1 LNAGDPNSRRWWRNM
16 NKMMEINIKPLTR
29 VEGEGEVEIVVENG
43 NVKKIQVEITEAPRF
58 FEAFV
63 KGRKY
68 LEVPDFVARICGICP
83 VPYIY
88 SSSRA
93 MEKIL
98 EINIPKEIQT
108 LRKTLLFGE
117 WISSHALHVFLL
129 HAPDF
134 MKLNDVIELAKIKPE
149 IVRKAL
155 KLKAFGNYVMEKIG
169 GRSVHPVSC
178 RIGGFYR
185 IIRREE
191 LEEIKRE
198 CKDKQ
203 EIAKELLEWIL
214 QLEIPKIKCD
224 YEYLSLQDPEG
235 EYPTIGGRIVS
246 NKGIN
251 ISEEEFED
259 KIEEF
264 QVPYSTSLRC
274 RIKGR
279 GTYVTGPIA
288 RFNNNYKALRG
299 EVRDV
304 LEAYGFKA
312 PLVNTY
318 QSIIART
325 AEIYHSTLEI
335 ERLIDE
341 YREPEKPYVEGKVKA
356 GWGCGASE
364 APRGILYHS
373 YGINSE
379 GYVEKA
385 RIIAPTTQNLAH
397 IEQDI
402 LVQIPEIISKP
413 IEEAQL
419 RVEMIVRN
427 YDPCISC
434 SVHAIKVKI
443 IKN

>member
-1 LNAGDPNSRRWWRNM
+1 MS
-16 NKMMEINIKPLTR
+16 KKVEINIKPLTR

-43 NVKKIQVEITEAPRF
+43 NVKKLQVEITEAPRF
-58 FEAFV
+58 FEAFLI
-63 KGRKY
+63 GRSY

-83 VPYIY
+83 VPYMY

-98 EINIPKEIQT
+98 EIEIPKEIKD
-108 LRKTLLFGE
+108 LRKILLFGE

-191 LEEIKRE
+191 LEEIKKE
-198 CKDKQ
+198 CKDKK
-203 EIAKELLEWIL
+203 ELAKELLEWIL
-214 QLEIPKIKCD
+214 QLEIPKTKFD
-224 YEYLSLQDPEG
+224 YEYISLQDPEG
-235 EYPTIGGRIVS
+235 EYPTIGGRIIS
-246 NKGIN
+246 NKGMN
-251 ISEEEFED
+251 ISEEEFENN
-259 KIEEF
+259 IEEF

-299 EVRDV
+299 EVRDL

-318 QSIIART
+318 QSIIARM

-335 ERLIDE
+335 ERMINE
-341 YREPEKPYVEGKVKA
+341 YKEPEKPYIEGKVKA

-373 YGINSE
+373 YRINSE

-385 RIIAPTTQNLAH
+385 RIIPPTTQNLAH

-402 LVQIPEIISKP
+402 LMQIPEIINKP
-413 IEEAQL
+413 IDEAQL
-419 RVEMIVRN
+419 MVEMIVRN

>member
-1 LNAGDPNSRRWWRNM
+1 MS
-16 NKMMEINIKPLTR
+16 KMMEINIKPLTR
-29 VEGEGEVEIVVENG
+29 VEGEGEVEIVMENE
-43 NVKKIQVEITEAPRF
+43 NVKKIHVKITEAPRF

-63 KGRKY
+63 MGRKY

-83 VPYIY
+83 VPYMY

-98 EINIPKEIQT
+98 EIKIPREIQT
-108 LRKTLLFGE
+108 LRKTLLLGE
-117 WISSHALHVFLL
+117 WISSHTLHVFLL

-134 MKLNDVIELAKIKPE
+134 MKLNDVIELAKVNPD

-185 IIRREE
+185 VIRREE
-191 LEEIKRE
+191 LEDIKRE
-198 CKDKQ
+198 SKDKQ
-203 EIAKELLEWIL
+203 ELAKELLEWIL
-214 QLEIPKIKCD
+214 QLEIPKTKFD

-246 NKGIN
+246 NKGMN
-251 ISEEEFED
+251 ISEEEFENN
-259 KIEEF
+259 IEEF

-299 EVRDV
+299 EVRDI

-318 QSIIART
+318 QSIIARM

-335 ERLIDE
+335 ERMINE
-341 YREPEKPYVEGKVKA
+341 YKEPEKPYIEGKVKA

-373 YGINSE
+373 YRINSE

-385 RIIAPTTQNLAH
+385 RIITPTTQNLAH

-402 LVQIPEIISKP
+402 LMQIQEIINKP
-413 IEEAQL
+413 IDEAQL
-419 RVEMIVRN
+419 MVEMIVRN

-434 SVHAIKVKI
+434 SVHAIKVRI

>member
-1 LNAGDPNSRRWWRNM
+1 MS
-16 NKMMEINIKPLTR
+16 KKVEISIKPLTR

-43 NVKKIQVEITEAPRF
+43 NVKKLQVEITEAPRF
-58 FEAFV
+58 FEAFLI
-63 KGRKY
+63 GRSY

-83 VPYIY
+83 VPYMY

-98 EINIPKEIQT
+98 EIEIPKEIKD
-108 LRKTLLFGE
+108 LRKILLFGE

-191 LEEIKRE
+191 LEEIKKE
-198 CKDKQ
+198 CKDKK
-203 EIAKELLEWIL
+203 ELAKELLEWIL
-214 QLEIPKIKCD
+214 QLEIPKTKFD
-224 YEYLSLQDPEG
+224 YEYISLQDPEG
-235 EYPTIGGRIVS
+235 EYPTIGGRIIS
-246 NKGIN
+246 NKGMN
-251 ISEEEFED
+251 ISEEEFENN
-259 KIEEF
+259 IEEF

-299 EVRDV
+299 EVRDL

-318 QSIIART
+318 QSIIARM

-335 ERLIDE
+335 ERMINE
-341 YREPEKPYVEGKVKA
+341 YKEPEKPYIEGKVKA

-373 YGINSE
+373 YRINSE

-385 RIIAPTTQNLAH
+385 RIIPPTTQNLAH

-402 LVQIPEIISKP
+402 LMQIPEIINKP
-413 IEEAQL
+413 IDEAQL
-419 RVEMIVRN
+419 MVEMIVRN